1 MSEIIQHIDDEDM
14 WETEDEDEDEDETVR
29 IFIVFLSTYIKT
41 RVIPMSLRSTN

>member
-14 WETEDEDEDEDETVR
+14 WETEDEDEDETVR

-41 RVIPMSLRSTN
+41 RVIPM